1 MLSIDEPLTT
11 RALFLVDFQNHGE
24 EMTNDAFEVITS
36 VDAKAVTFEF
46 GVLQDDGSCAVRVV
60 EGDHVSSIGILS
72 DNERRRLIGALRGD
86 YTVWFESGHA
96 FQAALEAY
104 HRDQDLDVYDGS
116 GREHL
121 RRGLAAA
128 IAAYNLEKAGSTSR
142 EE

>member
-1 MLSIDEPLTT
+1 MSAVGML
-11 RALFLVDFQNHGE
+11 A
-24 EMTNDAFEVITS
+24 
-36 VDAKAVTFEF
+36 
-46 GVLQDDGSCAVRVV
+46 
-60 EGDHVSSIGILS
+60 DH
-72 DNERRRLIGALRGD
+72 ERRRLMGALRGD

-96 FQAALEAY
+96 FQAALEAF

-128 IAAYNLEKAGSTSR
+128 IAAYNLTDFGSPAP